1 MKCIVRGCPGEME
14 ERRIAHTFVW
24 DGDPM
29 VMEDLPAMVCPVC
42 GYTVLDLRVLDMLWR
57 AAKRDG

>member
-1 MKCIVRGCPGEME
+1 ME